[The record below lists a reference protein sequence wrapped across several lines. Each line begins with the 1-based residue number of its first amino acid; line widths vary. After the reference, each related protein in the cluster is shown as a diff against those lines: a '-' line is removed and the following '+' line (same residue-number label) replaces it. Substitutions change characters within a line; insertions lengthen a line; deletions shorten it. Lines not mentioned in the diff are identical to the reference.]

1 MLNWDDMQIHAC
13 FILIVRKLYEFIV
26 YCGTKKINSRPDIL
40 DKFSTI
46 ETSIQHKENLKY
58 HNAKEYF

>member
-1 MLNWDDMQIHAC
+1 MNL
-13 FILIVRKLYEFIV
+13 LFIV
-26 YCGTKKINSRPDIL
+26 VQKINSRPYIL